1 MKLTHVVI
9 AASTAFLSLGALAEG
24 NKAGH
29 DKRVESSASSSMQS
43 QGTASA
49 SVIKQAQQKLSAA
62 GHDAGAADGIL
73 GQKTAKALKDFQ
85 QAKGIEATGQLDAR
99 TLAALGVESSATGAT
114 AGTGA
119 SAAAGAQGSAGAS
132 TESRPSASS
141 EMKSGASGSAKY

>member
-1 MKLTHVVI
+1 MKLTHIVI
-9 AASTAFLSLGALAEG
+9 AASTAFLSFGALAEG
-24 NKAGH
+24 NKASH

-62 GHDAGAADGIL
+62 GHDAGSADGIL

-99 TLAALGVESSATGAT
+99 TLAALGVASGTGAT
-114 AGTGA
+114 AGAGVT
-119 SAAAGAQGSAGAS
+119 SAAGAQGSAGAS